1 MRFRILGPVDCATG
15 SGELLAT
22 GQRQQK
28 LLAALLLD
36 AGRAVSTDTL
46 ISIVWDDWPPAT
58 ARNQIHTRV
67 SRLRRA
73 FAGAE
78 RPPRIASGPAGYWL
92 HLDDSEL
99 DVAVFRD
106 LVARGYAEQER
117 GQLATAVETLQA
129 ALSLW
134 RGPAL
139 AGLSSTRLEA
149 RAAHL
154 EESRL
159 VATESMLRLLLRLG
173 RGAEVLD
180 ALPDVMARHPLH
192 EGLVELRMCALL
204 QTGRRAEAL
213 GAYSQLRERL
223 ADELGLDPRQGLVS
237 LHRDILR
244 GTAEAPAAAR
254 VGRRSAAR
262 SRVRRTVVRSTGPR
276 SRPDGYAA

>member
-106 LVARGYAEQER
+106 LVARG
-117 GQLATAVETLQA
+117 
-129 ALSLW
+129 
-134 RGPAL
+134 
-139 AGLSSTRLEA
+139 
-149 RAAHL
+149 
-154 EESRL
+154 
-159 VATESMLRLLLRLG
+159 LRLLLRLG